1 MSAVLQYVLYLVI
14 LVALAIPLGK
24 YIGKVMNGE
33 KVFLSG
39 LLVPCEKVIYKALRI
54 DKDEQ
59 MSWKKYAVSAL
70 LFSAAGFIFLF
81 LLHLLQGVLFLNP
94 QGLPGTSWHLAFNT
108 TASFVTNTN
117 WQAYSGESTLS
128 YLTQM
133 LGLTVQNFV
142 SAATGIAVLFA
153 LIRGF
158 IKVKE
163 NGLGSFWTD
172 MTRIILYILIPLSI
186 IVTVGLFSQG
196 VSQNFDAYQTV
207 DLLEPITLED
217 GTVVTQQ
224 IVPMGPAASQV
235 AIKQLGTNGGGFYG
249 VNSAHPLEN
258 PNAFTNMLEMISL
271 LLIPVALC
279 FTFGRNIKDKK
290 QGIAIFLAMFIMLGA
305 ALSIIAV
312 NEQSATPQL
321 VQNGAVDTSMVDQ
334 PGGNMEGKEARFGI
348 ATSSTWAAFTT
359 AASNGSV
366 NSMHDSYTPLGG
378 MITMLQMQLGE
389 VMFGGVGWGL
399 DGMIGFA
406 IRAVFIAGRMVGRT
420 PE

>member
-1 MSAVLQYVLYLVI
+1 MCI
-14 LVALAIPLGK
+14 
-24 YIGKVMNGE
+24 
-33 KVFLSG
+33 
-39 LLVPCEKVIYKALRI
+39 R
-54 DKDEQ
+54 DR
-59 MSWKKYAVSAL
+59 
-70 LFSAAGFIFLF
+70 
-81 LLHLLQGVLFLNP
+81 
-94 QGLPGTSWHLAFNT
+94 
-108 TASFVTNTN
+108 
-117 WQAYSGESTLS
+117 AYSGESTLS

-305 ALSIIAV
+305 ALSIRCV
-312 NEQSATPQL
+312 
-321 VQNGAVDTSMVDQ
+321 
-334 PGGNMEGKEARFGI
+334 
-348 ATSSTWAAFTT
+348 
-359 AASNGSV
+359 
-366 NSMHDSYTPLGG
+366 
-378 MITMLQMQLGE
+378 
-389 VMFGGVGWGL
+389 
-399 DGMIGFA
+399 
-406 IRAVFIAGRMVGRT
+406 
-420 PE
+420 